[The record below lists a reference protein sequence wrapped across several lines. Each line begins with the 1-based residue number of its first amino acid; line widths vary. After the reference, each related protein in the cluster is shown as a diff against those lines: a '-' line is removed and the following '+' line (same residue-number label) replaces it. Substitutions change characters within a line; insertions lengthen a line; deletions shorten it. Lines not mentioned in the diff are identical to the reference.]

1 MTTAPPV
8 PPSDRE
14 RLQRRTAR
22 VMLTS
27 QVVAGAG
34 LAAGVTVGALL
45 AEDMLGSARFSGIA
59 STLFTLGSAATA
71 YSVGA
76 LSDRR
81 GRRAGLG
88 AGYLAATLGALG
100 AVVAAALG
108 SVVLL
113 FAALAVYGAGSA
125 TNLQA
130 RYAGGDLAPASGRG
144 RAISTVLLGTTVGAV
159 AGPNLVAPAGQLAE
173 RVGLPPLAGPFA
185 MAALAYAAAGLV
197 ITVWLRP
204 DPLLTARRL
213 VRDEP
218 SDVAQI
224 AGPVRTDR
232 AAVRLGG
239 LVMVMTQ
246 LVMVAIMTMTPIH
259 MQAHGHGLGAVGL
272 VISIHVCAM
281 FLPSL
286 VTGGLVDRVGRVP
299 MAAASGVTL
308 LLAGVVG
315 ALAPGDSLLML
326 VLSLS
331 LLGLG
336 WNFGLI
342 AGTALIVDATPTA
355 TRARTQGSVD
365 VLIALSGAGG
375 GALSGAVVAGSSFAT
390 LALAGGLLAL
400 LLVPTMAVYRRH
412 VAGAAAVAGN

>member
-8 PPSDRE
+8 PAVARE

-71 YSVGA
+71 YGVGA

-88 AGYLAATLGALG
+88 AGYLAAALGALG

-130 RYAGGDLAPASGRG
+130 RYAGGDLAPASRRG

-218 SDVAQI
+218 SDAAQV

-239 LVMVMTQ
+239 LTMVMTQ

-259 MQAHGHGLGAVGL
+259 MRGHGHGLAATGL
-272 VISIHVCAM
+272 VIAVHIGGM
-281 FLPSL
+281 YLPSPL
-286 VTGGLVDRVGRVP
+286 SGRLADRYGSRPV
-299 MAAASGVTL
+299 AAAAAVA
-308 LLAGVVG
+308 LLAAGVIAAATPPHSVAWLAV
-315 ALAPGDSLLML
+315 ALG
-326 VLSLS
+326 

-336 WNFGLI
+336 WNLGLL
-342 AGTALIVDATPTA
+342 AGTALVANA
-355 TRARTQGSVD
+355 VSLAHRARIQGRVD
-365 VLIALSGAGG
+365 V
-375 GALSGAVVAGSSFAT
+375 AV
-390 LALAGGLLAL
+390 ALAGATGGLSSGVVMAATSYAVLAIASG
-400 LLVPTMAVYRRH
+400 T
-412 VAGAAAVAGN
+412 AAALVLTAALRVRSASEAA